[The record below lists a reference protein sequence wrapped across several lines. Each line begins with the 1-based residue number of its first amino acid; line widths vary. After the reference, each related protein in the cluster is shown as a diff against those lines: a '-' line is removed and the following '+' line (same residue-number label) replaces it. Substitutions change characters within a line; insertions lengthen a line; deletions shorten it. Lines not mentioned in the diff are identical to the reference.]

1 MPMFF
6 FISGYLLNFN
16 KLKENNFFQ
25 LFDKYKFRL
34 IIPWMVAVSV
44 FFLIR
49 VYTMDEVT
57 LSYKSFFA
65 SYIFPF
71 YHLWYVPCFLFFL
84 FLTLFLIKL
93 KVNLTFMLLISLLVY
108 LAHFFITN
116 KYYLSFN
123 HVFRLQYYFYFV
135 FGFYLVNKNF
145 QKTFLTDFA
154 KIRIGFLILF
164 ILNGILF
171 YNFSLKISPILFLL
185 QNILLAGIIVNFIS
199 LQSFSYEALTWLGKN
214 SLGIYLWHVI
224 PIIVGW
230 TFINNL
236 SLYYGV
242 TMGLLIISGFCY
254 YFLVKFAFF
263 RTYFFGLS

>member
-1 MPMFF
+1 
-6 FISGYLLNFN
+6 
-16 KLKENNFFQ
+16 
-25 LFDKYKFRL
+25 
-34 IIPWMVAVSV
+34 
-44 FFLIR
+44 
-49 VYTMDEVT
+49 
-57 LSYKSFFA
+57 
-65 SYIFPF
+65 
-71 YHLWYVPCFLFFL
+71 
-84 FLTLFLIKL
+84 
-93 KVNLTFMLLISLLVY
+93 MLLISLLVY
-108 LAHFFITN
+108 LAQFFITN

-199 LQSFSYEALTWLGKN
+199 LQSFSHETLIWLGKN

-236 SLYYGV
+236 FLYYGV
-242 TMGLLIISGFCY
+242 TMGLLIISGFLY